1 MTYHT
6 STHQALKRQDN
17 SDVEVVYVVSAC
29 GVKWLDSL
37 NFGLVDHDNIN
48 IGSLE
53 SILRSLYLY

>member
-37 NFGLVDHDNIN
+37 NFWAG
-48 IGSLE
+48 
-53 SILRSLYLY
+53 RPR